1 MKVLQI
7 NCVFRYGSTGKI
19 VDDLH
24 NGMLERGHES
34 VVIYGRGVRYKE
46 KNIHKI
52 STEIGAKIHSLC
64 SLLFGVRFGFSP
76 VATHK
81 AISIIKKEK
90 PDVVHL
96 HCLNA
101 NFINVYKL
109 IEYLKKNNI
118 KTVLTLH
125 AEIMHTAG
133 CEHAM
138 ECEKWKTECFDC
150 PKIRGLISKYF
161 RDDAKYCFNR
171 MKKAIQGFDNL
182 TVVGV
187 SEWLTERAK
196 KSPVMQGV
204 KFATVHNG
212 IDTESFRYTDPGAL
226 RKKLGIPDHKKVILH
241 VTPDFNHPIKG
252 GKYVLEMAKRF
263 PGHQFIIVGYK
274 VGDMDLPDNIV
285 TIGHTKSKKELAEF
299 YSMADLTLLTSC
311 RETFSMVVAESL
323 CCGTPVVGFEAGAP
337 EEIAIPEYSSFTGFG
352 DEEKLVIQIDTML
365 LIEYDK
371 KVISKE
377 ATGKYSNNN
386 MVEGYIS
393 LYKMQCWE

>member
-7 NCVFRYGSTGKI
+7 NCVFRYGSTGRI

-76 VATHK
+76 LATRK
-81 AISIIKKEK
+81 IIGIIKKEN

-101 NFINVYKL
+101 NFVNVYKL
-109 IEYLKKNNI
+109 MEYLKRKQI

-133 CEHAM
+133 CEHALT
-138 ECEKWKTECFDC
+138 CEKWKTECSDC
-150 PKIRGLISKYF
+150 PQINGLISKYF

-171 MKKAIQGFDNL
+171 MKNTIQGFERL
-182 TVVGV
+182 TIAGV
-187 SEWLTERAK
+187 SEWLTTRAEQSPIMK
-196 KSPVMQGV
+196 KKRFV
-204 KFATVHNG
+204 TVHNG
-212 IDTESFRYTDPGAL
+212 IDTDAFRYSYSAKL
-226 RKKLGIPDHKKVILH
+226 RRKMGISEDKKIILH
-241 VTPDFNHPIKG
+241 VTPNFNSTIKG
-252 GKYVLEMAKRF
+252 GKYVIEMAKRF
-263 PGHQFIIVGYK
+263 ADYQFIVVGYR
-274 VGDMDLPDNIV
+274 VGDMVLPDNIITV
-285 TIGHTKSKKELAEF
+285 SHTKSKKELAEF
-299 YSMADLTLLTSC
+299 YSMADLTLLTSQ

-323 CCGTPVVGFEAGAP
+323 CCGTPVVGFQAGGP
-337 EEIAIPEYSSFTGFG
+337 ESIALPGCCEFTAQGDSDELERAIKEMLCSEKNKQEISERAAVSFSVEQMVNGY
-352 DEEKLVIQIDTML
+352 L
-365 LIEYDK
+365 
-371 KVISKE
+371 KVYGE
-377 ATGKYSNNN
+377 
-386 MVEGYIS
+386 
-393 LYKMQCWE
+393 